1 MFGVFNGE
9 ILPIDEIKIAP
20 NDLGLARG
28 YAVFD
33 FFRVNGKPVFIE
45 DHLKRLYQSAQEIR
59 LPFHWSMDE
68 LKSMVHQM
76 VEMNDLPKSGV
87 KILVTGGYSPDGFHC
102 VEPNIIITQNPI
114 EDPNPEWYVEGQKL
128 ITHTYLRDSP
138 TAKTTSYGQALFLQK
153 EQKEHGAIDVLY
165 HYDGNALETARS
177 NVFLIKNGILATAEE
192 HILGGIT
199 RSKVIEI
206 ASQHMEVQVRPIK
219 LQEVYEADE
228 VFLTSTMKRVLP
240 VVQIDKFQ
248 IGKGVPGKLTNRLME
263 LFRKYEESYL
273 MCS

>member
-68 LKSMVHQM
+68 LKSMVYQM

-114 EDPNPEWYVEGQKL
+114 KDPDPEWYVEGQKL

-206 ASQHMEVQVRPIK
+206 ASHHMEVQVRPIK

-240 VVQIDKFQ
+240 VVQIDQFQ
-248 IGKGVPGKLTNRLME
+248 IGDGVPGKLTNRLME